1 MDLYRKH
8 EQNIYI
14 DAMPGETIEM
24 VMAHIKTVS
33 DIVNAGWHSD
43 NLVYSIFNGC
53 VITDEMTI
61 EEATEKVLGSK

>member
-1 MDLYRKH
+1 MDLYKKH

-14 DAMPGETIEM
+14 DAMPGETIGM

-33 DIVNAGWHSD
+33 DIVNAGRHCD

-61 EEATEKVLGSK
+61 KEATEKVLGTI